1 MQAMRMQF
9 LPHRL
14 LCPFHRF
21 PAPGDSLPTERQTAF
36 FSYSR
41 DDSEFALRLARDLKA
56 AGANVWIDRL
66 DLVGGQ
72 RWAQAVQDA
81 LEKCPRVLVILSP
94 SSVNSPNVENEYTL
108 APKEKKTVIPVL
120 HRECKIPLQ
129 LRSLQRVDFSTDYA
143 LALRAL
149 LRALG

>member
-1 MQAMRMQF
+1 MRMQF
-9 LPHRL
+9 RPHRL
-14 LCPFHRF
+14 LCPFDRFLHREIGL
-21 PAPGDSLPTERQTAF
+21 ATEAQTAF

-56 AGANVWIDRL
+56 AGANVWIDQL

-72 RWAQAVQDA
+72 RWAQTVQDA
-81 LEKCPRVLVILSP
+81 LEKSPRVLVILSP

-108 APKEKKTVIPVL
+108 ALKEKKTVIPVL

-129 LRSLQRVDFSTDYA
+129 LRSLQRVDFSTDY
-143 LALRAL
+143 
-149 LRALG
+149 